1 MNAEAQPVSDVQMH
15 DIDNQAPTT
24 ANPEK
29 IFYDYLC
36 KAYKVFLSGSDD
48 FDGMVRELGSN
59 FEQKNEIVSAELS
72 KLTASVATLEKEY
85 QSFVSEES
93 PLNKAER
100 EKNIYA
106 NDIEKF
112 KKFMSHLQI
121 KKQKFIESIERSVVE
136 LSDIGKDRGQL

>member
-1 MNAEAQPVSDVQMH
+1 MR
-15 DIDNQAPTT
+15 DIDAQQAPPATT

-59 FEQKNEIVSAELS
+59 FEQKNEVVSAELG

-136 LSDIGKDRGQL
+136 LADIGKEH